1 MSVSDGQGRATAKLP
16 IGPVVRA
23 SAIAGLVAGIL
34 CAFLWII
41 GSVFGTNF
49 EVQPFGSDQLMKV
62 TLISVIL
69 FPVVVAVI
77 AALIAGLLFRG
88 PGAFLWVL
96 LFGFAL
102 TLISLAIPLLQPSDV
117 TWPTRL
123 WLSAM
128 HLLTGLIVVPVVAAA
143 VGGRALAGWSP
154 GGPERAVIIQGEAI
168 EISREEPPRSA

>member
-1 MSVSDGQGRATAKLP
+1 MSASTGQGRQPARLP
-16 IGPVVRA
+16 VGPVIRA

-34 CAFLWII
+34 CALLWII
-41 GSVFGTNF
+41 GSVFGTDF
-49 EVQPFGSDQLMKV
+49 EVQPYGSDELMKV

-69 FPVVVAVI
+69 VPIVVAVV
-77 AALIAGLLFRG
+77 AALIAALLFRG

-102 TLISLAIPLLQPSDV
+102 TLISLAMPLLQPSDV

-123 WLSAM
+123 WLSTM
-128 HLLTGLIVVPVVAAA
+128 HLITGLVVVPVVAAA

-154 GGPERAVIIQGEAI
+154 GGPERAVIIQGEAV
-168 EISREEPPRSA
+168 EISREEPPRPM